1 MDNGF
6 VLAATIIVA
15 AFAIDRVAAATF
27 FLLSFNNRWNRKF
40 PDPRSL
46 SDEQGKSAIERKL
59 KLAYYVFVGVL
70 ALIIVGAWH
79 IRILSQLNLPATPD
93 LIDYLFTA
101 IVVMGGSGQIAE
113 LLRAP
118 HTGKLPASSSDPL
131 KITGTITL
139 DDAISQLPR
148 KRE

>member
-15 AFAIDRVAAATF
+15 AFAIDRIAAATF
-27 FLLSFNNRWNRKF
+27 FLLSFGKQWNRRF
-40 PDPRSL
+40 PDPRSI
-46 SDEQGKSAIERKL
+46 SDQQQKSAAERKL
-59 KLAYYVFVGVL
+59 KLAYYVLVGAL

-93 LIDYLFTA
+93 LIDYFFSA

-118 HTGKLPASSSDPL
+118 HTGRLPTTSAEPL
-131 KITGTITL
+131 KITGSITL
-139 DDAISQLPR
+139 DDATSYLSR
-148 KRE
+148 DRE